1 MYRTGVVVLGL
12 LFLGC
17 SPPEDPQQT
26 IDNLAAS
33 MAFYASFEDGMD
45 AAYAR
50 DDRRIYSAPS
60 YDALDERG
68 PWYWGQDVKLAYD
81 SGISGHALGF
91 TGGLTQALF
100 YTGAANTPWADGGA
114 LSVWLQP
121 ADFSGAPLTVTGDDP
136 LAPAA
141 AIDLSSDPMQLA
153 VRAIQG
159 EGAAEPP
166 PGDWLHVVISI
177 AGGASGGQVTVY
189 VNGEEATS
197 FDLVDPDHAWDA
209 ARSAMRLGV
218 NYVGLIDELATFD
231 RALNADEVRLLN
243 ETPNLP
249 ASLMR

>member
-1 MYRTGVVVLGL
+1 MNRTVVVALTL

-17 SPPEDPQQT
+17 SRPDPQLA
-26 IDNLAAS
+26 IDNLTGS
-33 MAFYASFEDGMD
+33 LSFYASYEDGMD

-81 SGISGHALGF
+81 LGISGHGLGF

-100 YTGAANTPWADGGA
+100 YTGAANLPWADGGA
-114 LSVWLQP
+114 LSVWLRP
-121 ADFSGAPLTVTGDDP
+121 AEFSGAPLAVTGDDP

-141 AIDLSSDPMQLA
+141 AIDLASDPMQIV

-159 EGAAEPP
+159 EGAVEAPPAE
-166 PGDWLHVVISI
+166 WLHVAVSI
-177 AGGASGGQVTVY
+177 AGSASGSQVMVY
-189 VNGEEATS
+189 VNGQESTS
-197 FDLVDPDHAWDA
+197 FDIADPDHSWDA

-231 RALNADEVRLLN
+231 RALSAAEVRLLY

>member
-1 MYRTGVVVLGL
+1 MNRTGVVVLGL

-26 IDNLAAS
+26 IDNLAPS
-33 MAFYASFEDGMD
+33 MAFYASYEDGMD

-91 TGGLTQALF
+91 TGALTQALF
-100 YTGAANTPWADGGA
+100 YTGAANLPWADGGA
-114 LSVWLQP
+114 LSVWLHP
-121 ADFSGAPLTVTGDDP
+121 AEFSGAPLAVTGDDP

-141 AIDLSSDPMQLA
+141 AIDLASDPMQLV
-153 VRAIQG
+153 VRTIQG
-159 EGAAEPP
+159 EGAVDALPAE
-166 PGDWLHVVISI
+166 WLHVVVSI
-177 AGGASGGQVTVY
+177 AGNQVTVY
-189 VNGEEATS
+189 VNGQESTS
-197 FDLVDPDHAWDA
+197 FALADPDHSWDA
-209 ARSAMRLGV
+209 ARSVMRLGV

-231 RALNADEVRLLN
+231 RALSAAEVRLLHD
-243 ETPNLP
+243 TPNLP